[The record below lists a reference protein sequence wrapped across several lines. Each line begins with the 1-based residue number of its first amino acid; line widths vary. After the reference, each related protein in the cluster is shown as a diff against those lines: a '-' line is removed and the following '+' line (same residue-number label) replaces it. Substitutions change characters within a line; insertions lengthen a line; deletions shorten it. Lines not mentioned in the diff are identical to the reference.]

1 MGSSPKNRTS
11 PGRET
16 RGVEAQSS
24 VRKPSV
30 PRPDEDRMQNE
41 YKRARLE
48 SQERGM
54 PPREREEPEQQ
65 RSEAESR
72 QPPVPRQPQP
82 EMSDRDRAQAALAR
96 SRKRKSMGERTP
108 EQQEFGR
115 RLVEYT
121 KERIGRGQGM

>member
-1 MGSSPKNRTS
+1 MGSSPKNRMS

-16 RGVEAQSS
+16 RGVEAQGA

-54 PPREREEPEQQ
+54 PPREREEPG
-65 RSEAESR
+65 
-72 QPPVPRQPQP
+72 P
-82 EMSDRDRAQAALAR
+82 
-96 SRKRKSMGERTP
+96 
-108 EQQEFGR
+108 QQEEAQQQTAQEPSPPRMFNRERARQAVGRSQKKREERPDMQRGDFGF
-115 RLVEYT
+115 T
-121 KERIGRGQGM
+121 K

>member
-1 MGSSPKNRTS
+1 MGSSPKNRMS

-16 RGVEAQSS
+16 RGVEAQGA

-54 PPREREEPEQQ
+54 PPREREEPGAQ
-65 RSEAESR
+65 RSESDPQ
-72 QPPVPRQPQP
+72 QPPAQRQPQP
-82 EMSDRDRAQAALAR
+82 EMFNRDRARRAVTR
-96 SRKRKSMGERTP
+96 SRKSRSMGERTP
-108 EQQEFGR
+108 EQQEAGR
-115 RLVEYT
+115 RAVEYT
-121 KERIGRGQGM
+121 KERIARGQGM